1 MLETYFENILIL
13 VVAGSVYLLEL
24 LGTLTTSLVTFIFG
38 TSDAN
43 LAFAHAAPILV

>member
-1 MLETYFENILIL
+1 MLDTYLEKILIL

-24 LGTLTTSLVTFIFG
+24 LGTLATSLVTLILG

-43 LAFAHAAPILV
+43 LAFAHAAPIV